1 MHIKFKLLLLTVT
14 LVTLAARTTL
24 PVMAQNPT
32 GSIRGTVTDQQG
44 AVIQNATVTVTN
56 KATLDTR
63 TANTGGDGLYAVENL
78 LPGEYDVKI
87 EATGFATENMTSVV
101 VLTGSSTSG
110 DASLRAGAKGE
121 VVDVVA
127 EAPTINKESYKIDGV
142 ITRQKVDALPLNGR
156 NFLQLALLEPGVGVS
171 TKNPGSQNNLFNVS
185 IGGANSALTRLTVD
199 GGSILDP
206 VCGGAAQNFSTESIQ
221 EFQISTFSFDLST
234 GVTSVG
240 AINIVSRTGS
250 NSVHGNAFLFYRD
263 HTFAAIPTFFRPAA
277 TFDPF
282 FRRYQYGGSLGGP
295 IKKDKA
301 FFFGN
306 VERLDQSSAEPAGRL
321 QNKRQEQPVRPVQP
335 R

>member
-1 MHIKFKLLLLTVT
+1 M
-14 LVTLAARTTL
+14 
-24 PVMAQNPT
+24 
-32 GSIRGTVTDQQG
+32 
-44 AVIQNATVTVTN
+44 
-56 KATLDTR
+56 
-63 TANTGGDGLYAVENL
+63 
-78 LPGEYDVKI
+78 
-87 EATGFATENMTSVV
+87 
-101 VLTGSSTSG
+101 
-110 DASLRAGAKGE
+110 
-121 VVDVVA
+121 A
-127 EAPTINKESYKIDGV
+127 EAPIIDKQNYKIDGV
-142 ITRQKVDALPLNGR
+142 ISRQKIDALPLNGR

-171 TKNPGSQNNLFNVS
+171 TSAPGNANSLFNVS
-185 IGGANSALTRLTVD
+185 IGGADSALTRLTVD

-206 VCGGAAQNFSTESIQ
+206 VTGGAAQNFSTESIQ

-250 NSVHGNAFLFYRD
+250 NSVHGNGFLFYRD

-301 FFFGN
+301 FFFANCREAGPN
-306 VERLDQSSAEPAGRL
+306 FRGIGLHYRRACAGAVQQHLHFAIQRISAERAGRL
-321 QNKRQEQPVRPVQP
+321 QNKRQEQHVRPVQP